1 MQYIPGIS
9 LGNITFGMTVQ
20 EVVSVMGPDGVLEPA
35 DSGDMQ
41 LSFEK
46 DGISFLF
53 YQEDDLL
60 LSSILVERKNIPVEF
75 KGYDLFA
82 LSYMDV
88 INLLESE
95 GDESEH
101 SFEVFDD
108 LGEVEEIEYETLGM
122 ILYFDVTK
130 MLLEVTL
137 FELTEDTGSED
148 EDDEDDEEE

>member
-20 EVVSVMGPDGVLEPA
+20 QVVSVMGPDGVLEPA

-41 LSFEK
+41 LSFEN

-75 KGYDLFA
+75 MGYDLFA
-82 LSYMDV
+82 LSYMD
-88 INLLESE
+88 ILNLLGSE
-95 GDESEH
+95 GEESEH

-130 MLLEVTL
+130 LLLEVTL

-148 EDDEDDEEE
+148 EDDEDEEEE